1 MEKVKVKTVNPIY
14 DGMIKGY
21 QFFRGQAEVLKAD
34 VEALKEFGVELVQ
47 PEAPE
52 KAETKTVKRSPR
64 KKGE

>member
-1 MEKVKVKTVNPIY
+1 MEKVKVKALNPLY

-21 QFFRGQAEVLKAD
+21 QFFRGQAEVLEAD

-47 PEAPE
+47 PEAPVKEE
-52 KAETKTVKRSPR
+52 KPVKRSPR